1 MSEILIQPA
10 LLDGS
15 NVTPEIAFR
24 LFQPGDA
31 EAFRELNEAWIARYF
46 LLEEQD
52 RIQLG
57 DPEGYIL
64 RSGGQIVM
72 ALAGEE
78 RIGCCA
84 LIFVKRG
91 VFEVAKMAVSEHYRG
106 HGIGRKLLEYTIAQA
121 TALGAHTLELASNT
135 KLANAVHLYES
146 VGFRHL
152 PPERVEPSPYARA
165 NVFMELHLSPDEGI
179 SGVQG

>member
-1 MSEILIQPA
+1 M
-10 LLDGS
+10 
-15 NVTPEIAFR
+15 PEIVFR
-24 LFQPGDA
+24 LFQSGDA

-57 DPEGYIL
+57 DPDNIL
-64 RSGGQIVM
+64 RTGGQIVM
-72 ALAGEE
+72 AVARKE

-84 LIFVKRG
+84 LIFVKPG

-106 HGIGRKLLEYTIAQA
+106 HGIGRRLLEYTIAQA
-121 TALGAHTLELASNT
+121 KLLGAHTLELASNT

-152 PPERVEPSPYARA
+152 SPEQVEPSPYARA
-165 NVFMELHLSPDEGI
+165 NVFMEMHLSPAGQI